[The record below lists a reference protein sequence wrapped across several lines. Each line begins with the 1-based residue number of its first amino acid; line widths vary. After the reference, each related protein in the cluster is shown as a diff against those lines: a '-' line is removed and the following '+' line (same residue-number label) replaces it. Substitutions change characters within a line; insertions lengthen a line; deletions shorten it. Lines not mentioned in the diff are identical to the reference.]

1 MIHAFNERVA
11 FSLKA
16 LGRTLP
22 AAARPLIALALIG
35 GTLLLSRLG
44 IIDLI
49 AVGYGA
55 MTWVFIFILV
65 IPLFTVGAW
74 KVFRRR
80 PA

>member
-16 LGRTLP
+16 LGKALP
-22 AAARPLIALALIG
+22 AAARPLIALVLIG
-35 GTLLLSRLG
+35 GALLLSRLG

-65 IPLFTVGAW
+65 IPLFTLGAW
-74 KVFRRR
+74 KVFRPRTG
-80 PA
+80 